1 MTILQRIAREPNA
14 IGGLILATY
23 GVLVAFHVLTLTAVQ
38 FGSVT
43 ALGGAGVIAL
53 RWLVTPAAEVVAQ
66 QAPGQVI
73 PVAGPALEGVENGA
87 AIHIQVHE
95 ILGKA

>member
-23 GVLVAFHVLTLTAVQ
+23 GVLVAFHVLTLTATQ
-38 FGSVT
+38 FGAVT
-43 ALGGAGVIAL
+43 ALGGAAVIAL
-53 RWLVTPAAEVVAQ
+53 RWLVTPASEVVAKQ
-66 QAPGQVI
+66 EPGQVV
-73 PVAGPALEGVENGA
+73 PTAGPASPIDNGEP
-87 AIHIQVHE
+87 VHVSP